1 MNRTALAAVAAL
13 GLLLTGCGASDS
25 GGDSVTDPA
34 TGTAGPGD
42 GPEVA
47 AGADDVVLRIET
59 GGGYVPVD
67 YAFANGPTVLVTG
80 DGLVLQPAPQAAD
93 AEQPRLLPYVQHT
106 VDAATLED
114 VVRLADEAG
123 LLAEPPDYFEGAP
136 QVTDMPSTTVEI
148 TADGETWT
156 HSAYALGFDT
166 EKGRRQVLA
175 DYVSDALD
183 LLDDGEAAPYE
194 PAAIRLS
201 ATETTGSASGA
212 VPAGWPAE
220 VDLATV
226 GSCAVV
232 DDPTAVAA
240 VADALAGAD
249 RSQVFAQ
256 AGRTW
261 SVAAAVVL
269 PGEDRPCA
277 DW

>member
-136 QVTDMPSTTVEI
+136 CRAPPSRSPP
-148 TADGETWT
+148 TARPGPTPPT
-156 HSAYALGFDT
+156 
-166 EKGRRQVLA
+166 
-175 DYVSDALD
+175 
-183 LLDDGEAAPYE
+183 P
-194 PAAIRLS
+194 
-201 ATETTGSASGA
+201 SAST
-212 VPAGWPAE
+212 PRRAG
-220 VDLATV
+220 
-226 GSCAVV
+226 
-232 DDPTAVAA
+232 
-240 VADALAGAD
+240 
-249 RSQVFAQ
+249 
-256 AGRTW
+256 GRCSRTT
-261 SVAAAVVL
+261 
-269 PGEDRPCA
+269 
-277 DW
+277 